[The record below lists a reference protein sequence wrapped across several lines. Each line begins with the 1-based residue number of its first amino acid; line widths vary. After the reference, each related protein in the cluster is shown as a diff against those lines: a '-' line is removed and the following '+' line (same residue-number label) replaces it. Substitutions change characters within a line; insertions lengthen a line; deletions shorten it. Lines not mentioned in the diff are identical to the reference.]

1 MDLNLLI
8 IFALQRLN
16 QSLNHGPRR
25 AIPEVAL
32 PELDYALLAAN
43 RPRTERAKREVYT
56 ERGGL
61 VTPAGVAACK

>member
-16 QSLNHGPRR
+16 QSLNHSPRK
-25 AIPEVAL
+25 AITEVAL
-32 PELDYALLAAN
+32 PEIDYALLAAN
-43 RPRTERAKREVYT
+43 RPQTKRAEREVYT

-61 VTPAGVAACK
+61 ATPAGVRCI

>member
-16 QSLNHGPRR
+16 RSLNHGPRR

-32 PELDYALLAAN
+32 PDIDYELLAAN
-43 RPRTERAKREVYT
+43 RPRTGRAEREVDT
-56 ERGGL
+56 EQGDL
-61 VTPAGVAACK
+61 ATTAGVSCV

>member
-16 QSLNHGPRR
+16 RSLNRDPRK

-32 PELDYALLAAN
+32 PEIDYAQLAAN

-61 VTPAGVAACK
+61 VTPAGVRSM